1 MREGV
6 GVGTGT
12 GVCWIPLCPLT
23 ATPGVPFVNPAWP
36 PTAAVGWRGVWS
48 EMVTVFHGA
57 RVGMVFFL
65 VVALRYWQSTV
76 KPPVTSPQQASTM
89 PMYR

>member
-1 MREGV
+1 MRVGV

-23 ATPGVPFVNPAWP
+23 ATPGVPFVSPAWP

-48 EMVTVFHGA
+48 EIVTVLDRILWKLF
-57 RVGMVFFL
+57 RVIGTVCA
-65 VVALRYWQSTV
+65 VTPAGQHSPNVKNGLRCGEGGL
-76 KPPVTSPQQASTM
+76 P
-89 PMYR
+89 